1 MYNLELKIKDLA
13 RQKDLSMRK
22 VCQKIDMS
30 ENGLALGL
38 RNNTIKL
45 DTLSKISEV
54 LHIPITYFFTDV
66 GDLPVVAV
74 GSEVVRVPA
83 VPVAVESK
91 EASLRKALQRER
103 KKNEELTTAVLNLSK
118 H

>member
-13 RQKDLSMRK
+13 RQKELSMRK
-22 VCQKIDMS
+22 ICQKIDMS

-54 LHIPITYFFTDV
+54 LHIPITYFFTDST
-66 GDLPVVAV
+66 DLPTVEV
-74 GSEVVRVPA
+74 GKVQET
-83 VPVAVESK
+83 K
-91 EASLRKALQRER
+91 ELAYPDAELVKYKKALHRER
-103 KKNEELTTAVLNLSK
+103 KRNDRLLAIIEQQAK